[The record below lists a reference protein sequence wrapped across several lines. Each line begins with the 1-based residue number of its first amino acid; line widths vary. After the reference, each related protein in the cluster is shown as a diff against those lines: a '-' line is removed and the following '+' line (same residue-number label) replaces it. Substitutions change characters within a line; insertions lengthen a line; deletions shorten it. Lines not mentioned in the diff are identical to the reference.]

1 MITANELNTR
11 GACLEESLKQHSEAT
26 ITVEGE
32 ERFVVMR
39 VEQYHYLREMEL
51 EAALLESK
59 LDLKHGNFSKDD
71 IDAHVIYLAN
81 HGLTQK
87 A

>member
-1 MITANELNTR
+1 MITANDLNTR
-11 GACLEESLKQHSEAT
+11 GIACLEENLKQHSEAT

-39 VEQYHYLREMEL
+39 VEHYHYLCEMEL

-59 LDLKHGNFSKDD
+59 LDVKQGNFSEDD
-71 IDAHVIYLAN
+71 IDAHVAELFD
-81 HGLTQK
+81 L
-87 A
+87 